1 LKALFPDHGSQLT
14 TTIVENH
21 EIATAY
27 DEAVQGVDAVIHMAS
42 PLPPLKRQV
51 DNEKEILVP
60 ARDGA
65 VNMLKSASKS
75 SSVRRVVLTSS
86 SAAVVDSGVPRS
98 DPYLPLTL
106 T

>member
-1 LKALFPDHGSQLT
+1 MKNLFPDHGSQLT
-14 TTIVENH
+14 TIIVQNH

-27 DEAVQGVDAVIHMAS
+27 DAAVKGVDTVIHMAS

-51 DNEKEILVP
+51 DNEKEILIP

-86 SAAVVDSGVPRS
+86 SAAVVDSGVPRNE
-98 DPYLPLTL
+98 P
-106 T
+106 

>member
-1 LKALFPDHGSQLT
+1 LKALFPDYASQLT
-14 TTIVENH
+14 TILVENH

-27 DEAVQGVDAVIHMAS
+27 DEVVQGVDAVIHMAS
-42 PLPPLKRQV
+42 PLPPSKPHV
-51 DNEKEILVP
+51 DNEKEILIP

-86 SAAVVDSGVPRS
+86 SAAVVDPKVPRNE
-98 DPYLPLTL
+98 P
-106 T
+106 